1 MIVAMPPNM
10 LLSCYVKSYSPEVE
24 STEAH
29 KDGVPG
35 VFKTDS
41 DNVSSLFQ
49 TMRQYPLC
57 LGAISIGVIG
67 GNRICI

>member
-29 KDGVPG
+29 RDGVPG

-41 DNVSSLFQ
+41 DNVTRLFQ
-49 TMRQYPLC
+49 NMRQYPVC
-57 LGAISIGVIG
+57 LGAIGIGIIG
-67 GNRICI
+67 GIKQS